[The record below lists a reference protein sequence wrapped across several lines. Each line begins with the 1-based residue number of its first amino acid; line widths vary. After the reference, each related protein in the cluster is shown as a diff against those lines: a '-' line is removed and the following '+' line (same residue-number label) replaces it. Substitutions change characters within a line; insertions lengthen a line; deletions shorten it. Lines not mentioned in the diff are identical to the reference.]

1 MQEEVLIMSDA
12 SNDPRRARSRVTVD
26 GPERA
31 PHRSMY
37 RATGLTDKD
46 FGQPFVGVANLAT
59 EVTPCNFHLDQVARE
74 VKAGIREAGG
84 TPIEFPAIT
93 VSDAIAMGHQGMKG
107 SLISREIIAD
117 SIEVVTFAEGFDA
130 LAAVG
135 GCDKNLPGI
144 LMAAVRLNIPTVVLY
159 GGTMMPGHFQGRD
172 VSVEDVFEAVGAH
185 AAGRMSSEDLDA
197 LERVACPGPGT
208 CGGLFTAN
216 TMGILVETLG
226 MAKLGTSAIP
236 AVHPDRAQASRSI
249 GAQVLDTLARG
260 IRPRDVLTI
269 KAFEN
274 GIRVAAALGGSTN
287 SVLHLMAIAGEAGVP
302 LTLEDFD
309 RVSRETPHIGN
320 LKPGGEYL
328 MADLHRVGGV
338 PLILRRLLDAGLLHE
353 DALTITGRSLGEEIR
368 AYPLKDE
375 EEATRVVFP
384 VEKPLHRDGALA
396 ILKGNLASE
405 GAVLKITDPSG
416 TVKFT
421 GTARVFD
428 GEEAAFEAIS
438 QGTIQSG
445 DVVVIRYEG
454 PQGGPGMREM
464 LSVTAAI
471 IGQGHVS
478 DVAMVTDGRFSGAT
492 RGPMVGHVAPEAWV
506 GGTIALIQDGDRIT
520 IDSAVRSIVVD
531 LSEEELNRRK
541 KAWRRPE
548 PRYTQGALAKYQRLF
563 ASASLGARTTI
574 WDK

>member
-1 MQEEVLIMSDA
+1 MGDSSDQ
-12 SNDPRRARSRVTVD
+12 RRVRSRVTVD

-37 RATGLTDKD
+37 RAMGFTDGD
-46 FGQPFVGVANLAT
+46 FRQPFVGVANLAT
-59 EVTPCNFHLDQVARE
+59 EVTPCNFHLDAVARE
-74 VKAGIREAGG
+74 VKAGIRESGG
-84 TPIEFPAIT
+84 TPVEFPAIT

-117 SIEVVTFAEGFDA
+117 SIEIVAFAEGFDA
-130 LAAVG
+130 VAAVG

-144 LMAAVRLNIPTVVLY
+144 LMAAVRLNIPLVALY
-159 GGTMMPGHFQGRD
+159 GGTMMPGRFQGRD

-185 AAGRMSSEDLDA
+185 AAGRMSSEDLDE
-197 LERVACPGPGT
+197 LERAACPGPGT

-226 MAKLGTSAIP
+226 MARLGSSAIP
-236 AVHPDRAQASRSI
+236 AMHPDRAQTARSV
-249 GAQVLDTLARG
+249 GAQIMQTLALG
-260 IRPRDVLTI
+260 LKPRDILTL

-274 GIRVAAALGGSTN
+274 AVRVAAALGGSTN
-287 SVLHLMAIAGEAGVP
+287 SVLHLMAIAGEADVP

-309 RVSRETPHIGN
+309 RISRETPHIGN
-320 LKPGGEYL
+320 LKPGGQFL

-338 PLILRRLLDAGLLHE
+338 PLILRRLLDAGLLHD
-353 DALTITGRSLGEEIR
+353 DAMTITGKTLGEEIR
-368 AYPLKDE
+368 AYPLPADPDAE
-375 EEATRVVFP
+375 RVIFP
-384 VEKPLHRDGALA
+384 VEKPLHADGALT
-396 ILKGNLASE
+396 ILRGNLAPDGS
-405 GAVLKITDPSG
+405 VLKVTDPSG
-416 TVKFT
+416 VVQFS
-421 GTARVFD
+421 GNARVFN
-428 GEEAAFEAIS
+428 GEEAAFAAIS
-438 QGTIQSG
+438 AGSIGSG

-506 GGTIALIQDGDRIT
+506 GGPLALVEDGDRIV
-520 IDSAVRSIVVD
+520 IDSAARTIILDVSEAALAERRS
-531 LSEEELNRRK
+531 R
-541 KAWRRPE
+541 WRRPE
-548 PRYTQGALAKYQRLF
+548 PRYTRGALAKYQRLF

-574 WDK
+574 WDS

>member
-1 MQEEVLIMSDA
+1 MEVRTPDS
-12 SNDPRRARSRVTVD
+12 RRRRSRVTVD

-37 RATGLTDKD
+37 RAMGFTDRD
-46 FGQPFVGVANLAT
+46 FRQPFVGVANLAT
-59 EVTPCNFHLDQVARE
+59 EVTPCNFHLDGVSQE
-74 VKAGIREAGG
+74 VKNGVREAGG

-117 SIEVVTFAEGFDA
+117 SIEVVAFSEGFDA

-144 LMAAVRLNIPTVVLY
+144 LMAAARLNIPTVVLY

-172 VSVEDVFEAVGAH
+172 VSIEDVFEAVGAY
-185 AAGRMSSEDLDA
+185 AAGRLSADDLDA

-216 TMGILVETLG
+216 TMGVLVETLG

-236 AVHPDRAQASRSI
+236 ALHPQRAEAARDV
-249 GAQVLDTLARG
+249 GAQVLKTLELG
-260 IRPRDVLTI
+260 ILPRDVLTV

-274 GIRVAAALGGSTN
+274 AIRVAAALGGSTN
-287 SVLHLMAIAGEAGVP
+287 SVLHLMAIAGEADVA

-309 RVSRETPHIGN
+309 RLSRETPHIGN

-338 PLILRRLLDAGLLHE
+338 PLILHRLLDAGLLHE
-353 DALTITGRSLGEEIR
+353 DAMTITGRTLGEEVR
-368 AYPLKDE
+368 ALALVDSP
-375 EEATRVVFP
+375 EAERVVYP
-384 VEKPLHRDGALA
+384 VAKPIHPDGALT
-396 ILKGNLASE
+396 ILKGNLAPD
-405 GAVLKITDPSG
+405 GAVLKVTDPAGQVRFSG
-416 TVKFT
+416 R
-421 GTARVFD
+421 ARVFD
-428 GEEAAFEAIS
+428 GEEAAFSAIS
-438 QGTIQSG
+438 EGAIQSG

-471 IGQGHVS
+471 VGQGHVS

-506 GGTIALIQDGDRIT
+506 GGPIALVEDNDTIV
-520 IDSAVRSIVVD
+520 IDSVD
-531 LSEEELNRRK
+531 RTIRIEIAEDELAQRRRRWK
-541 KAWRRPE
+541 RPE
-548 PRYTQGALAKYQRLF
+548 PRYTQGVLAKYQRLF
-563 ASASLGARTTI
+563 AQADRGARTTI
-574 WDK
+574 WED

>member
-1 MQEEVLIMSDA
+1 MDHHSSPDV
-12 SNDPRRARSRVTVD
+12 RARSRVTVD

-37 RATGLTDKD
+37 RATGLTDQD
-46 FGQPFVGVANLAT
+46 FRQPFIGVANLAT
-59 EVTPCNFHLDQVARE
+59 EVTPCNFHLHQVTRE
-74 VKAGIREAGG
+74 VKAGVREAGG

-117 SIEVVTFAEGFDA
+117 SIEIVTFAEGFDA
-130 LAAVG
+130 LVAVG

-144 LMAAVRLNIPTVVLY
+144 LMAAARLNVPTVVLY
-159 GGTMMPGHFQGRD
+159 GGTMMPGQFRGKS

-185 AAGRMSSEDLDA
+185 AAGRMSDEELDE

-216 TMGILVETLG
+216 TMGTLVETLG

-236 AVHPDRAQASRSI
+236 AMHPDR
-249 GAQVLDTLARG
+249 QVAARQVGKQILDTLAQG
-260 IRPRDVLTI
+260 IRPRDVLTL

-274 GIRVAAALGGSTN
+274 AIRVAAALGGSTN
-287 SVLHLMAIAGEAGVP
+287 SVLHLMAIAGEAKVP

-309 RVSRETPHIGN
+309 RISRETPHIGN

-328 MADLHRVGGV
+328 MADLFRVGGV

-353 DALTITGRSLGEEIR
+353 DALTITGRTLGEEIR
-368 AYPLKDE
+368 QFPLPDDP
-375 EEATRVVFP
+375 EADRVVYP
-384 VEKPLHRDGALA
+384 VAKPLHPDGALV

-416 TVKFT
+416 KVSFR
-421 GTARVFD
+421 GRARVFD
-428 GEEAAFEAIS
+428 GEENAFHAIS
-438 QGTIQSG
+438 QGEIQSG

-471 IGQGHVS
+471 VGQGHVS

-492 RGPMVGHVAPEAWV
+492 RGPMVGHVSPEAWV
-506 GGTIALIQDGDRIT
+506 GGVIGLVEDGDEII
-520 IDSAVRSIVVD
+520 IDSERRQLTVNVPD
-531 LSEEELNRRK
+531 EELERRR
-541 KAWRRPE
+541 ARWVRPD
-548 PRYTQGALAKYQRLF
+548 PQYTEGALAKYQRLF

-574 WDK
+574 WDS

>member
-1 MQEEVLIMSDA
+1 MLSDTPH
-12 SNDPRRARSRVTVD
+12 DLRERSRVTVD

-37 RATGLTDKD
+37 RAMGLTDQD
-46 FGQPFVGVANLAT
+46 FRQPFVGVANLAT

-74 VKAGIREAGG
+74 VKTGIRESGG

-117 SIEVVTFAEGFDA
+117 SIEVVAFAEGFDA
-130 LAAVG
+130 LACVG

-144 LMAAVRLNIPTVVLY
+144 LMASARLNIPTVVLY
-159 GGTMMPGHFQGRD
+159 GGTMMPGRFEGRD

-185 AAGRMSSEDLDA
+185 AAGRMSAEDLDA
-197 LERVACPGPGT
+197 LERAACPGPGT

-216 TMGILVETLG
+216 TMGTLVETLG
-226 MAKLGTSAIP
+226 MAKLGTSAVP
-236 AVHPDRAQASRSI
+236 AMHPERQNAARSVGAQAM
-249 GAQVLDTLARG
+249 DTLRAG

-274 GIRVAAALGGSTN
+274 AIRVAAALGGSTN
-287 SVLHLMAIAGEAGVP
+287 SVLHLMAIAGEAEVP
-302 LTLEDFD
+302 LTLEDFN
-309 RVSRETPHIGN
+309 RISRETPHIGN

-338 PLILRRLLDAGLLHE
+338 PLILRRLLDAGLLHG
-353 DALTITGRSLGEEIR
+353 DALTITGRTLGEEIR
-368 AYPLKDE
+368 DYPLPD
-375 EEATRVVFP
+375 AADGDRVVFP
-384 VEKPLHRDGALA
+384 IEKPIHHDGALV

-405 GAVLKITDPSG
+405 GAVLKVTDPSG
-416 TVKFT
+416 VVSFD

-438 QGTIQSG
+438 QGRIQSG

-464 LSVTAAI
+464 LGVTAAI

-492 RGPMVGHVAPEAWV
+492 RGPMVGHVAPEAWA
-506 GGTIALIQDGDRIT
+506 GGTIALIQDGDRIAINSADRT
-520 IDSAVRSIVVD
+520 IAVQV
-531 LSEEELNRRK
+531 SEEELALRRSR
-541 KAWRRPE
+541 WQRPE
-548 PRYTQGALAKYQRLF
+548 PRYKRGALAKYQRLF
-563 ASASLGARTTI
+563 SSASLGARTTI
-574 WDK
+574 ADD

>member
-1 MQEEVLIMSDA
+1 MENGQG
-12 SNDPRRARSRVTVD
+12 DPRRSRSRVTVD

-37 RATGLTDKD
+37 RAMGLTDED
-46 FGQPFVGVANLAT
+46 FRQPFVGVANLAT
-59 EVTPCNFHLDQVARE
+59 EVTPCNFHLDLVARE
-74 VKAGIREAGG
+74 VKSGVREAGG

-117 SIEVVTFAEGFDA
+117 SIEVVTFSEGFDA
-130 LAAVG
+130 LVAVG

-159 GGTMMPGHFQGRD
+159 GGTMMPGTFRGQA

-185 AAGRMSSEDLDA
+185 AAGRMSLEDLDA
-197 LERVACPGPGT
+197 LERAACPGPGT

-216 TMGILVETLG
+216 TMGTLAEALG
-226 MAKLGTSAIP
+226 MARLGTSAVP
-236 AVHPDRAQASRSI
+236 AVHPDRAS
-249 GAQVLDTLARG
+249 LAREVG
-260 IRPRDVLTI
+260 RQVMETLRLNVRPKDIITL
-269 KAFEN
+269 KAMEN
-274 GIRVAAALGGSTN
+274 AVRVVAALGGSTN
-287 SVLHLMAIAGEAGVP
+287 SVLHLMALAGEADIP
-302 LTLEDFD
+302 MTLEDFD
-309 RVSRETPHIGN
+309 RISQETPHIGN

-328 MADLHRVGGV
+328 MAHLHEVGGV

-353 DALTITGRSLGEEIR
+353 DVITVTGRTLGDELR
-368 AYPLKDE
+368 DYPLPDSDGAE
-375 EEATRVVFP
+375 RIVFP
-384 VEKPLHRDGALA
+384 VEKPIHPDGALA
-396 ILKGNLASE
+396 ILRGNLAPE

-416 TVKFT
+416 RVEFT

-428 GEEAAFEAIS
+428 GEETAFQAIS
-438 QGTIQSG
+438 HGRIQSG

-454 PQGGPGMREM
+454 PKGGPGMREM

-492 RGPMVGHVAPEAWV
+492 RGPMVGHVSPEAWV
-506 GGTIALIQDGDRIT
+506 GGPLALIQDGDRIT
-520 IDSAVRSIVVD
+520 IDSAARKIIVD
-531 LSEEELNRRK
+531 LTEDEFQTRR
-541 KAWRRPE
+541 ASWVRPE
-548 PRYTQGALAKYQRLF
+548 SRFTQGAFAKYQRLF
-563 ASASLGARTTI
+563 SSASRGARTTLSEE
-574 WDK
+574 

>member
-1 MQEEVLIMSDA
+1 MNHTP
-12 SNDPRRARSRVTVD
+12 NDPRRARSRVTVE

-37 RATGLTDKD
+37 RAMGLSDKD
-46 FGQPFVGVANLAT
+46 FQQPFVGVANLAT
-59 EVTPCNFHLDQVARE
+59 EVTPCNFHLDQVTRE

-84 TPIEFPAIT
+84 TPIEFPTIT

-117 SIEVVTFAEGFDA
+117 SIEIVAFAEGFDA

-144 LMAAVRLNIPTVVLY
+144 LMAAARLNIPTVALY
-159 GGTMMPGHFQGRD
+159 GGTMMPGRFQGRD

-185 AAGRMSSEDLDA
+185 AAGRMSAEDLDA
-197 LERVACPGPGT
+197 LERAACPGPGT

-236 AVHPDRAQASRSI
+236 AVHPDRQSAARSI
-249 GAQVLDTLARG
+249 GAQVMDTLAAQ
-260 IRPRDVLTI
+260 ILPRDVLTL

-274 GIRVAAALGGSTN
+274 AIRVAAALGGSTN
-287 SVLHLMAIAGEAGVP
+287 SVLHLMAIAGEAEVP

-309 RVSRETPHIGN
+309 RISRETPHIGN

-338 PLILRRLLDAGLLHE
+338 PLILHRLLKAGLLHE
-353 DALTITGRSLGEEIR
+353 DALTITGRTIGEEIR
-368 AYPLKDE
+368 AYPLPESE
-375 EEATRVVFP
+375 EGERVVFP
-384 VEKPLHRDGALA
+384 VEKPIHQDGALV

-405 GAVLKITDPSG
+405 GAVLKITDPNGS
-416 TVKFT
+416 VSFT

-438 QGTIQSG
+438 QDRIKSG

-506 GGTIALIQDGDRIT
+506 GGAIALVEDGDTIT
-520 IDSAVRSIVVD
+520 IDSRNRQISIH
-531 LSEEELNRRK
+531 LSDEALQERQRR
-541 KAWRRPE
+541 WTRPE
-548 PRYTQGALAKYQRLF
+548 PRYTKGALAKYQRLF
-563 ASASLGARTTI
+563 ASASRGARTTI
-574 WDK
+574 WDQ

>member
-1 MQEEVLIMSDA
+1 MNESRDSL
-12 SNDPRRARSRVTVD
+12 RARSRLTVD
-26 GPERA
+26 GPQRA

-37 RATGLTDKD
+37 RAMGFTDQD
-46 FGQPFVGVANLAT
+46 FRQPFVGVANLAT

-74 VKAGIREAGG
+74 VKEGVRESGG
-84 TPIEFPAIT
+84 TPVEFPAIT

-117 SIEVVTFAEGFDA
+117 SIEVVSFAEGFDA

-144 LMAAVRLNIPTVVLY
+144 LMAAARLNIPTVALY
-159 GGTMMPGHFQGRD
+159 GGTMMPGRFQGRD

-185 AAGRMSSEDLDA
+185 AAGRMSAEDLDA

-216 TMGILVETLG
+216 TMGVLVETLG

-236 AVHPDRAQASRSI
+236 ALHPDRAAAARSI
-249 GAQVLDTLARG
+249 GAQVMNTLALG
-260 IRPRDVLTI
+260 IRPRDVLTL

-274 GIRVAAALGGSTN
+274 AVRVAAALGGSTN
-287 SVLHLMAIAGEAGVP
+287 SVLHLMAIAGEAEVP

-309 RVSRETPHIGN
+309 RISRETPHIGN

-353 DALTITGRSLGEEIR
+353 DALTITGKTIGEEVR
-368 AYPLKDE
+368 AYHLPDAP
-375 EEATRVVFP
+375 EAERVVFP
-384 VEKPLHRDGALA
+384 VAKPIHREGALT
-396 ILKGNLASE
+396 ILKGNLAPD
-405 GAVLKITDPSG
+405 GAVLKVTDPTGVVEFSG
-416 TVKFT
+416 Q
-421 GTARVFD
+421 ARVFD

-438 QGTIQSG
+438 EGTIQSG

-506 GGTIALIQDGDRIT
+506 GGPIALIQNNDRIT
-520 IDSAVRSIVVD
+520 INSGTREIALDISDEEMAQRRS
-531 LSEEELNRRK
+531 R
-541 KAWRRPE
+541 WHRPE
-548 PRYTQGALAKYQRLF
+548 PRYTRGALAKYQRLF

-574 WDK
+574 WDE

>member
-1 MQEEVLIMSDA
+1 ME
-12 SNDPRRARSRVTVD
+12 NDPRRSRSRVTVD

-37 RATGLTDKD
+37 RAMGLTDAD
-46 FGQPFVGVANLAT
+46 FRNPFVGVANLAT

-74 VKAGIREAGG
+74 VKTGIREAGG

-130 LAAVG
+130 LVAVG

-159 GGTMMPGHFQGRD
+159 GGTMMPGVFQGKA

-185 AAGRMSSEDLDA
+185 AAGRIDDAELDA
-197 LERVACPGPGT
+197 LERAACPGPGT

-216 TMGILVETLG
+216 TMGTLVETLG
-226 MAKLGTSAIP
+226 MARLGTSAVP
-236 AVHPDRAQASRSI
+236 AMHPDRAARAREVGQ
-249 GAQVLDTLARG
+249 QVMATLDSN
-260 IRPRDVLTI
+260 IRPKDIITL
-269 KAFEN
+269 KSLEN
-274 GIRVAAALGGSTN
+274 AVRVAAALGGSTN
-287 SVLHLMAIAGEAGVP
+287 AVLHLMAIAGEAGIAI
-302 LTLEDFD
+302 TLEDFD
-309 RVSRETPHIGN
+309 RISRETPHIGN

-328 MADLHRVGGV
+328 MAHLHEAGGV
-338 PLILRRLLDAGLLHE
+338 PLILRRLMDAGLLHE
-353 DALTITGRSLGEEIR
+353 DVLTITGKTLGEEVR
-368 AYPLKDE
+368 NYPLPDSE
-375 EEATRVVFP
+375 LASRVVYP
-384 VEKPLHRDGALA
+384 VEKPLHPDGALA
-396 ILKGNLASE
+396 ILRGNVAPD
-405 GAVLKITDPSG
+405 GAVLKLTDPSG
-416 TVKFT
+416 QVQFT
-421 GTARVFD
+421 GPARVFD
-428 GEEAAFEAIS
+428 GEEAAFQAIS
-438 QGTIQSG
+438 AGRVQSG

-454 PQGGPGMREM
+454 PKGGPGMREM

-506 GGTIALIQDGDRIT
+506 GGPLALIRDGDRIT
-520 IDSAVRSIVVD
+520 IDSQKRQITVD
-531 LSEEELNRRK
+531 LTAEELEARRA
-541 KAWRRPE
+541 AWQRPA
-548 PRYTQGALAKYQRLF
+548 PRYTAGALAKYQRLF
-563 ASASLGARTTI
+563 SSASLGARTTLGES
-574 WDK
+574 

>member
-1 MQEEVLIMSDA
+1 MDQQSPDK
-12 SNDPRRARSRVTVD
+12 RRERSRLTVD

-37 RATGLTDKD
+37 RAMGFTDQD
-46 FGQPFVGVANLAT
+46 FRQPFVGVANLAT
-59 EVTPCNFHLDQVARE
+59 EVTPCNFHLDQVTGE
-74 VKAGIREAGG
+74 VKTGIREAGG
-84 TPIEFPAIT
+84 TPVEFPAIT

-117 SIEVVTFAEGFDA
+117 SIEVVMFAEGFDA
-130 LAAVG
+130 LVAIG

-144 LMAAVRLNIPTVVLY
+144 LMAAARLNVPSVVLY
-159 GGTMMPGHFQGRD
+159 GGTIMPGQFRGQA
-172 VSVEDVFEAVGAH
+172 VSVEDVFEAVGAY
-185 AAGRMSSEDLDA
+185 AAGRMSAEDLDA
-197 LERVACPGPGT
+197 LERVACPGAGT

-236 AVHPDRAQASRSI
+236 AVHPDRAVVARQV
-249 GAQVLDTLARG
+249 GAQVLQTLSLG
-260 IRPRDVLTI
+260 IRPLDVLTP

-274 GIRVAAALGGSTN
+274 AIRVAAALGGSTN
-287 SVLHLMAIAGEAGVP
+287 SVLHLTAIAGEAGVP
-302 LTLEDFD
+302 ITLDDFD
-309 RVSRETPHIGN
+309 RISRETPHIGN

-338 PLILRRLLDAGLLHE
+338 PVILKRLLQAGLLHG
-353 DALTITGRSLGEEIR
+353 DVLTITGRTLGEEIE
-368 AYPLKDE
+368 AYPLADHPE
-375 EEATRVVFP
+375 RDRVVYP
-384 VEKPLHRDGALA
+384 VEKPLHPDGALA
-396 ILKGNLASE
+396 ILRGNLAPE

-416 TVKFT
+416 VVQFD

-428 GEEAAFEAIS
+428 GEEAAFAAIS
-438 QGTIQSG
+438 AGSIQSG

-464 LSVTAAI
+464 LGVTSAI

-492 RGPMVGHVAPEAWV
+492 RGPMVGHVSPEAWV
-506 GGTIALIQDGDRIT
+506 GGPIALVKDGDRIRINSRT
-520 IDSAVRSIVVD
+520 RQLSVD
-531 LSEEELNRRK
+531 VEEGEMAARK
-541 KAWRRPE
+541 AAWQRPE
-548 PRYTQGALAKYQRLF
+548 PRFSKGALRKYQRLF
-563 ASASLGARTTI
+563 SSASQGARTTI
-574 WDK
+574 EE

>member
-1 MQEEVLIMSDA
+1 MQDDQP
-12 SNDPRRARSRVTVD
+12 NDSRRQRSRVTVD

-37 RATGLTDKD
+37 RAMGLTDQD
-46 FGQPFVGVANLAT
+46 FRQPFVGVANLAT
-59 EVTPCNFHLDQVARE
+59 EVTPCNFHLGLVASE
-74 VKAGIREAGG
+74 VKKGVREAGG

-144 LMAAVRLNIPTVVLY
+144 VMAAVRLNIPTVVLY
-159 GGTMMPGHFQGRD
+159 GGTMMPGSFKGRA
-172 VSVEDVFEAVGAH
+172 VSVVDVFEAVGAH
-185 AAGRMSSEDLDA
+185 AAGRLSTEDLDA
-197 LERVACPGPGT
+197 LERAACPGPGT

-226 MAKLGTSAIP
+226 MAKLGTSAVP
-236 AVHPDRAQASRSI
+236 AVHPDRAARAREV
-249 GAQVLDTLARG
+249 GAQVMETLALG
-260 IRPRDVLTI
+260 IRPKDVVTR
-269 KAFEN
+269 KSVEN
-274 GIRVAAALGGSTN
+274 AIRVAAALGGSTN
-287 SVLHLMAIAGEAGVP
+287 SVLHLMAIAGEAGISI
-302 LTLEDFD
+302 TLEDFD
-309 RVSRETPHIGN
+309 RISRQTPHIGN

-353 DALTITGRSLGEEIR
+353 DAMTVTGKTLGEEIR
-368 AYPLKDE
+368 QFPLPST
-375 EEATRVVFP
+375 EEADRIVYP
-384 VEKPLHRDGALA
+384 VERPLHPDGALA
-396 ILKGNLASE
+396 ILRGNLAPD
-405 GAVLKITDPSG
+405 GAALKITDPSG
-416 TVKFT
+416 AVEFT

-438 QGTIQSG
+438 AGDVQSG
-445 DVVVIRYEG
+445 EVVVIRYEG

-471 IGQGHVS
+471 VGQGHVS

-492 RGPMVGHVAPEAWV
+492 RGPMVGHVSPEAWV
-506 GGTIALIQDGDRIT
+506 GGPIALLQDGDRIT
-520 IDSAVRSIVVD
+520 INSRQREISVD
-531 LSEEELNRRK
+531 LPESELARRHA
-541 KAWRRPE
+541 AWKRPE
-548 PRYTQGALAKYQRLF
+548 PQFTGGAFAKYQRLF
-563 ASASLGARTTI
+563 SSASRGARTTI
-574 WDK
+574 WED